1 MDKNKTLNNVKRAI
15 NALPLNQAYRDSLNN
30 TFKELVDNSGSEGGN
45 TPSDPSSGGSDIY
58 TVPLAFSLEEGE
70 QQGDYLIQQG
80 TLDSTTAKEIIQAN
94 KDNKLVQLKFK
105 ADESSGIAVVL
116 NSVYYTN
123 ENNIEFAM
131 WDGTYIPELANVIAI
146 KFYVVKDPNTY
157 TYSLTL
163 QFKQEEATVLDINL
177 SDDIGDVLNY
187 NIIANS
193 YLNKEHALSA
203 KIDSDI
209 VYANSLNCTDNI
221 SSLEDMTFET
231 RFIATFLKDNLLY
244 EVTFSFV
251 DEFKSY
257 MRFNVTKLTMLHNNK
272 IIGNEVV
279 TIPFTLDV
287 FENNS
292 YMITEDDYKFI
303 YDKLKTGCN
312 FLINSNDG
320 RFKESTYVFDNNKIN
335 GYYSFYLENDNLRLD
350 FSSEGNVD
358 NKVYYVAISRKF
370 NHTYCIDHVDLDS
383 SSCLLSAYIYHDL
396 LYMTENNVMPQIVI
410 KSYIS
415 NSWFYPYYLYN
426 NNDSHYI
433 ELGVT
438 FRGGSCIL
446 AKITLEGNNTNIDFR
461 SFEK

>member
-45 TPSDPSSGGSDIY
+45 TPSDPSSGSSDIY
-58 TVPLAFSLEEGE
+58 TVPLTFSLEEEGE

-131 WDGTYIPELANVIAI
+131 WEGTYIPELATVIAI

-320 RFKESTYVFDNNKIN
+320 HFKESVYVFDNNKIN
-335 GYYSFYLENDNLRLD
+335 SYYSFYLENDNLRLD

-370 NHTYCIDHVDLDS
+370 NHTYCIDHVVMTS
-383 SSCLLSAYIYHDL
+383 GALLSAYIYHDL
-396 LYMTENNVMPQIVI
+396 LYMTENNVIPQIII
-410 KSYIS
+410 KDYSS
-415 NSWFYPYYLYN
+415 NKWYYSYYLH
-426 NNDSHYI
+426 NNDSQYI
-433 ELGVT
+433 ELGIIL
-438 FRGGSCIL
+438 RGGGHKI
-446 AKITLEGNNTNIDFR
+446 AKITLVDDNTNIDFINP
-461 SFEK
+461 EK